1 MHGLDF
7 VLVARDVGTLRC
19 IVDDIDEIAEI
30 FWIDSGR
37 YSEARNAEVADI
49 GGDESGTNGAVRDH
63 RVGFDEDC

>member
-1 MHGLDF
+1 M
-7 VLVARDVGTLRC
+7 RC

-30 FWIDSGR
+30 FWIDGGR